1 MDENLTSV
9 SAEVLCLNQV
19 VQMFLLWSDD
29 AFKNNSPTLITKKGG
44 VILNPIIGDIVR
56 AVYDPTMP
64 LVANDKGHAL
74 RAQARIDLLRK
85 N

>member
-1 MDENLTSV
+1 MYKR
-9 SAEVLCLNQV
+9 Q
-19 VQMFLLWSDD
+19 D
-29 AFKNNSPTLITKKGG
+29 AFKDNSPTLITNYGE

-56 AVYDPTMP
+56 SVYDPTMP
-64 LVANDKGHAL
+64 LVSNDKSHAL

>member
-1 MDENLTSV
+1 LI
-9 SAEVLCLNQV
+9 A
-19 VQMFLLWSDD
+19 
-29 AFKNNSPTLITKKGG
+29 KNGE

-64 LVANDKGHAL
+64 LVSNDKSHAL

>member
-1 MDENLTSV
+1 
-9 SAEVLCLNQV
+9 
-19 VQMFLLWSDD
+19 MFLLWSDD
-29 AFKNNSPTLITKKGG
+29 AFKDNSPTLITKKGG
-44 VILNPIIGDIVR
+44 VILNPIIADIVR

-64 LVANDKGHAL
+64 LFSNDKSHAL